1 MANKARTPMTTA
13 EEIIAW
19 AEKTR
24 DANGEAFTMLN
35 KDEQLLLAKFIL
47 AMRDH
52 IKTLQNGVGS
62 KTEQASTKEMPKTN
76 QSSETSEELQEEYPP
91 VIAHGEIIERV
102 IPDMRQTNME
112 FFKANN
118 VSMQRAFQL
127 YQTWADCDPANRI
140 IIDEKRKAYIKSA
153 SFAFWLN
160 LPHE

>member
-1 MANKARTPMTTA
+1 MANQSRPPIATA

-24 DANGEAFTMLN
+24 EANGEAFTMLN
-35 KDEQLLLAKFIL
+35 KAEQLNIAKFIL

-52 IKTLQNGVGS
+52 IKTIQS
-62 KTEQASTKEMPKTN
+62 QKPEETKTEQNDTKAPPTDVH
-76 QSSETSEELQEEYPP
+76 SDEESKKDNGAPDD
-91 VIAHGEIIERV
+91 GEILVRD
-102 IPDMRQTNME
+102 IPVKRQTNME
-112 FFKANN
+112 YFKANN

-153 SFAFWLN
+153 SFAFWLH